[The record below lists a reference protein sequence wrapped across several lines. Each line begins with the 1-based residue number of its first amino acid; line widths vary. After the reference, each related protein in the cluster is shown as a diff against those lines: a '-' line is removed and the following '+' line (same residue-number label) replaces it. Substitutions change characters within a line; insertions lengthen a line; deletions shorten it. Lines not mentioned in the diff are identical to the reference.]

1 MASIPEI
8 KAQNNVVDYA
18 RNVLGWDV
26 RSAGDHTYSIDKG
39 SNNRC
44 LWVYDDW
51 FYDFKLGVG
60 GDVIDLC
67 ALVRHGGDRGA
78 AIRELGGGFSPH
90 WRDETQNFCNAVQ
103 MWHESLRPADWEYL
117 RGRKL
122 SDAYIKK
129 MRLGFDGA
137 RLTIPY

>member
-1 MASIPEI
+1 MASISEI

-26 RSAGDHTYSIDKG
+26 RSPGDHTYSIDKG

-67 ALVRHGGDRGA
+67 ALVRHGGYSRVG
-78 AIRELGGGFSPH
+78 RVFSAVA
-90 WRDETQNFCNAVQ
+90 RRNA
-103 MWHESLRPADWEYL
+103 ESL
-117 RGRKL
+117 
-122 SDAYIKK
+122 
-129 MRLGFDGA
+129 
-137 RLTIPY
+137 